1 MTAHSLSFKPSSLR
15 IDVPSSP
22 PCIII
27 GAGPAGLITAETV
40 ALAGRKV
47 IVYER
52 KPSVGRKFLMAGR
65 GGLNLTHSEP
75 LEKFLT
81 RYGAAEKHLTPAIR
95 GFPPSSLIAWAN
107 DFGQETFTGTSG
119 RVFPKAM
126 KASPLLRA
134 WLARLE
140 KLGVEFKLRETWL
153 GWENGNL
160 KFENETIKPAATLL
174 ALGGASWPGL
184 GSDGSWT
191 NILAAKNIPITP
203 LRPSNCGFVVEW
215 SDILRDKFA
224 GTPLKNIALSF
235 GGKTVPGEIMISK
248 SGLEGGA
255 VYALSNPLRDA
266 IEKNGEAILH
276 IDLRPGLSLEQLTEK
291 LSSPHRRKSFSTYMQ
306 TDIAMHPAAVSLL
319 REINRDAQTLDP
331 AALAAF
337 IKSVPIRLTA
347 PFPLSRAIS
356 TAGGI
361 TWDALDEHFML
372 KALPGTF
379 AAGEMIDW
387 EAPTGGY
394 LLQACFAT
402 GHAAARGMLAWI
414 EKTAKILA

>member
-1 MTAHSLSFKPSSLR
+1 MPSPLP
-15 IDVPSSP
+15 V
-22 PCIII
+22 III
-27 GAGPAGLITAETV
+27 GAGPAGLIAAETI
-40 ALAGRKV
+40 ALAGHKV
-47 IVYER
+47 VVYDR

-81 RYGAAEKHLTPAIR
+81 RYGAAKKNLAPAIR
-95 GFPPSSLIAWAN
+95 NFSPSSLIAWAN
-107 DFGQETFTGTSG
+107 GLGQETFTGTSG
-119 RVFPKAM
+119 RIFPKAM

-134 WLARLE
+134 WLAQLE

-160 KFENETIKPAATLL
+160 KFENETVKPAATLL

-224 GTPLKNIALSF
+224 GTPLKNIALTF
-235 GGKTVPGEIMISK
+235 DEMTVSGEIMISK
-248 SGLEGGA
+248 KGLEGGA
-255 VYALSNPLRDA
+255 IYALSSVIREHLPA
-266 IEKNGEAILH
+266 EIF
-276 IDLRPGLSLEQLTEK
+276 IDLRPGFSVEQLIQK
-291 LSSPHRRKSFSTYMQ
+291 LSGPHRRKSFSTWMQ
-306 TDIAMHPAAVSLL
+306 TDINMPPAAVSLL
-319 REINRDAQTLDP
+319 REINRNVQTLDP
-331 AALAAF
+331 ADLAAL
-337 IKSVPIRLTA
+337 IKSVPVRLTA
-347 PFPLSRAIS
+347 PFPMDRAIS

-361 TWDALDEHFML
+361 AWDALDEHFML
-372 KALPGTF
+372 KSLPGTF
-379 AAGEMIDW
+379 AAGEIIDW

-402 GHAAARGMLAWI
+402 GVAAAQGMLAWL
-414 EKTAKILA
+414 EKTAKMPA